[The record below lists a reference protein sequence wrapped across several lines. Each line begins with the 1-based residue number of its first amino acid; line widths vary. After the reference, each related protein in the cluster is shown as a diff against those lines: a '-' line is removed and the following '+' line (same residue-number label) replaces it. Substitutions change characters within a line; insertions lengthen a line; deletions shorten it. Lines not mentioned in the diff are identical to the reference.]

1 MSTQFAEYGVA
12 IFAVASVAW
21 TLATILAPKR
31 KNDQDLVKVISDNT
45 RALTELSTLVRQ
57 QTELL
62 RQQSEMI
69 AELRLEIARRNGR
82 NA

>member
-1 MSTQFAEYGVA
+1 MPVSLADYGVA
-12 IFAVASVAW
+12 VFALGSITWVIVSVFG
-21 TLATILAPKR
+21 PKR
-31 KNDQDLVKVISDNT
+31 NNQDLVKVISDNT

-69 AELRLEIARRNGR
+69 AELRLEVARKDGR
-82 NA
+82 TM